1 MISNQCRS
9 ELGVYV
15 RVAYSIKLSMMATI
29 FEFDRLSHILY
40 CIVGYMT
47 TDIIRYTTLKVT
59 TYLTFMSQ
67 KLVLVWS

>member
-1 MISNQCRS
+1 MISNQYRP

-29 FEFDRLSHILY
+29 FEFDRLNHILY

-47 TDIIRYTTLKVT
+47 TDIIPYTTLKVT
-59 TYLTFMSQ
+59 NYFTFMSQ
-67 KLVLVWS
+67 KLVLV